1 MNRPYVAQSSSE
13 ASAEGVGG
21 AGGVSA
27 SAKPELAG
35 GAAGGGAG
43 TDELIL
49 LLWNT
54 PQALPYDGQSFWSS
68 LWPGTIGTFSGAGPA
83 NERPHSAQVVCSPDP
98 SIVVML
104 LDDEGD
110 CEFAVWMSR
119 GFVRA
124 DTAARSIRNARTVD
138 AARIGDGEGARWL
151 DNWSSS
157 CSRCS

>member
-27 SAKPELAG
+27 KPELAG

-43 TDELIL
+43 TDEFIL

-54 PQALPYDGQSFWSS
+54 PQALPYDGQSFWSW

-83 NERPHSAQVVCSPDP
+83 NERPHSAQVVCSP
-98 SIVVML
+98 VAVML
-104 LDDEGD
+104 SDEGD
-110 CEFAVWMSR
+110 CEFVVWMSR
-119 GFVRA
+119 GFV
-124 DTAARSIRNARTVD
+124 
-138 AARIGDGEGARWL
+138 
-151 DNWSSS
+151 
-157 CSRCS
+157 